1 MPTKKTLNFIA
12 ILLLISLSTV
22 FFIKISND
30 HKECDQV
37 VNKELDKNG
46 IEAVKEDHVCNEKYS
61 F

>member
-46 IEAVKEDHVCNEKYS
+46 IEAVKENHVCNEKYS

>member
-12 ILLLISLSTV
+12 ILLVISLSTV

-46 IEAVKEDHVCNEKYS
+46 IEAVKENHVCNEKYS

>member
-1 MPTKKTLNFIA
+1 MPTKRTLIFIA
-12 ILLLISLSTV
+12 ILLVISLSTV
-22 FFIKISND
+22 FFNKISND

>member
-46 IEAVKEDHVCNEKYS
+46 IEVTNEDHVCKEKYS

>member
-1 MPTKKTLNFIA
+1 MPTKRTLIFIA
-12 ILLLISLSTV
+12 LLLVISLSTV

>member
-12 ILLLISLSTV
+12 ILLVISLSTV